1 MFVISGL
8 LLFGLMSI
16 LAESHSNPMVLK
28 VGGIPP
34 WGTILMGKGAKKTK
48 GAIRGET
55 TQMGTKIL
63 DH

>member
-1 MFVISGL
+1 
-8 LLFGLMSI
+8 
-16 LAESHSNPMVLK
+16 MVLK